1 MKQMIFSS
9 IARLLAIQLL
19 LVFACITVMQFAY
32 TTGTFSKHEI
42 RKPVPVRDASVQ
54 ALLEERDMDEEYQTV
69 PILAASLFL
78 LQNVKFGLNVKR
90 VLTLAQEQE
99 LLTSRLDLF
108 LKYRVLRL

>member
-1 MKQMIFSS
+1 MKQMNFSS

-19 LVFACITVMQFAY
+19 LVFAYITVMQFTY
-32 TTGTFSKHEI
+32 TTGTLSKHEI
-42 RKPVPVRDASVQ
+42 RKPVPARDASVQ

-78 LQNVKFGLNVKR
+78 LQNLKFGLHVKSE
-90 VLTLAQEQE
+90 LTLAHEQE

-108 LKYRVLRL
+108 LKHRVLRL